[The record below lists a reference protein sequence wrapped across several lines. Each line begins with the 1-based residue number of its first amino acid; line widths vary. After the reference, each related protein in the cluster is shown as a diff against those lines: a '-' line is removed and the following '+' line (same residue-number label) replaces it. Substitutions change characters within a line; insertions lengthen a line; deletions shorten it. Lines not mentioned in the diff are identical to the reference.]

1 MQPWFPAVSS
11 KGQRINVFTSVN
23 TLAAVRK
30 RAFTPGNTETQVAEN
45 KRVDRRELPVAQQF
59 PVGDD
64 VSAYNRCEAARVY
77 AVGHHSV
84 FFQMAQQNALR
95 QRGDRRPEKRAGAG
109 PCKLAHVSGPNS
121 RSNTSSSEASES
133 NRLRAM
139 IRWSGRSAFV
149 PLAFALVCLATLILR
164 MSGSG

>member
-45 KRVDRRELPVAQQF
+45 KRVDRRKLPVAQQL

-64 VSAYNRCEAARVY
+64 VSAYNRCAAAWVLCHLMRR
-77 AVGHHSV
+77 HP
-84 FFQMAQQNALR
+84 R
-95 QRGDRRPEKRAGAG
+95 RGAR
-109 PCKLAHVSGPNS
+109 
-121 RSNTSSSEASES
+121 
-133 NRLRAM
+133 
-139 IRWSGRSAFV
+139 IRFLSYFRDEV
-149 PLAFALVCLATLILR
+149 
-164 MSGSG
+164 